1 MTNEDL
7 AVRIQAGERER
18 LPELWDRVERFA
30 AQQARRT
37 AQAAGPGADWEDL
50 YQCGYLALA
59 EAVEDYNRDR
69 GSFLTWFGFFLQTAF
84 AEETGYRTQRQRR
97 DPLRGAISLDD
108 PVPGTDDLLLS
119 DTVAD
124 SEDRIADTEDAIW
137 WDELHTAMLEA
148 LGSLPPDCRDILRRR
163 FYQLQTLA
171 RAAQETG
178 RTQNRVRQIEAIAI
192 RQLRHPRIA
201 RNLQPFAYP
210 DGDIYAAGLRGTGLS
225 VFRRSGE
232 SSVERAV
239 FWMERGSGQ

>member
-37 AQAAGPGADWEDL
+37 ARAAGPGTDWEDL

-69 GSFLTWFGFFLQTAF
+69 GAFLTWFGFFLQTAF

-97 DPLRGAISLDD
+97 TSAGAISLDD

-124 SEDRIADTEDAIW
+124 PEDRIADTEDTIW
-137 WDELHTAMLEA
+137 RDELHTAMLEA
-148 LGSLPPDCRDILRRR
+148 LGALPPDCRDILRRR
-163 FYQLQTLA
+163 FYQRQTLA

-192 RQLRHPRIA
+192 RQLRHRELPGTSSPLPI
-201 RNLQPFAYP
+201 LTGISTPQ
-210 DGDIYAAGLRGTGLS
+210 DCGDRPLRLS
-225 VFRRSGE
+225 AQR
-232 SSVERAV
+232 
-239 FWMERGSGQ
+239 

>member
-1 MTNEDL
+1 MSGNGFRSCGTGWSGSRLN
-7 AVRIQAGERER
+7 RPGEPHER
-18 LPELWDRVERFA
+18 
-30 AQQARRT
+30 
-37 AQAAGPGADWEDL
+37 
-50 YQCGYLALA
+50 
-59 EAVEDYNRDR
+59 RDR
-69 GSFLTWFGFFLQTAF
+69 GQIGRTCTNAAIWPLQRPWRTTTGTGGSFLTWFGFFLQTAF

-97 DPLRGAISLDD
+97 DPLRGAVSLDD

-163 FYQLQTLA
+163 FYQRQTLA

-178 RTQNRVRQIEAIAI
+178 RTQNRVRQIEAAAI

>member
-1 MTNEDL
+1 MSGNGFRSCGTGWNGSRLNRPGEPHERRARGQIGRTCTNAAIWPL
-7 AVRIQAGERER
+7 QRPWRTTTGTGEPS
-18 LPELWDRVERFA
+18 LP
-30 AQQARRT
+30 
-37 AQAAGPGADWEDL
+37 
-50 YQCGYLALA
+50 
-59 EAVEDYNRDR
+59 
-69 GSFLTWFGFFLQTAF
+69 GSASSCK
-84 AEETGYRTQRQRR
+84 R
-97 DPLRGAISLDD
+97 PLRRKPDT
-108 PVPGTDDLLLS
+108 VPSASGGTLCGDDLLLS

-124 SEDRIADTEDAIW
+124 PEDRIADTEDTIW
-137 WDELHTAMLEA
+137 RDELHTAMLEA
-148 LGSLPPDCRDILRRR
+148 LGALPPDCRDILRRR
-163 FYQLQTLA
+163 FYQRQTLA

>member
-37 AQAAGPGADWEDL
+37 ARAAGPGTDWEDL

-69 GSFLTWFGFFLQTAF
+69 GAFLTWFGFFLQTAF

-124 SEDRIADTEDAIW
+124 PEDRIADTEDTIW
-137 WDELHTAMLEA
+137 RDELHTAMLEA
-148 LGSLPPDCRDILRRR
+148 LGACRRTAGIFSAAASISARRWQGR
-163 FYQLQTLA
+163 PRKRDALKTGSA
-171 RAAQETG
+171 R
-178 RTQNRVRQIEAIAI
+178 
-192 RQLRHPRIA
+192 
-201 RNLQPFAYP
+201 
-210 DGDIYAAGLRGTGLS
+210 S
-225 VFRRSGE
+225 RR
-232 SSVERAV
+232 
-239 FWMERGSGQ
+239 

>member
-37 AQAAGPGADWEDL
+37 ARAAGPGTDWEDL

-69 GSFLTWFGFFLQTAF
+69 GAFLTWFGFFLHTAF

-124 SEDRIADTEDAIW
+124 PEDRIADTEDTIW
-137 WDELHTAMLEA
+137 RDELHTAMLEA
-148 LGSLPPDCRDILRRR
+148 LGALPPDCRDILRRR
-163 FYQLQTLA
+163 FYQRQTLA

-201 RNLQPFAYP
+201 RNLQPVS
-210 DGDIYAAGLRGTGLS
+210 LN
-225 VFRRSGE
+225 
-232 SSVERAV
+232 
-239 FWMERGSGQ
+239 